1 MVRPQQEQQ
10 EEEEEQQEQEEE
22 EEQEGEVHTGNHA
35 LSVNSGHCP
44 SHPSIVSYPSEHGQ
58 NHLTVKEADALS
70 SAKILK
76 YEELFE
82 NSNEH
87 FGSQACRK
95 IHNHRS
101 HRYLIDSLA

>member
-10 EEEEEQQEQEEE
+10 EEEEEQQEQEE

-44 SHPSIVSYPSEHGQ
+44 SHPSIVSYPSAHRQ
-58 NHLTVKEADALS
+58 NHLGIKEADQLS
-70 SAKILK
+70 STKILK

-87 FGSQACRK
+87 YGSQACRR
-95 IHNHRS
+95 ILNN
-101 HRYLIDSLA
+101 DT